1 MSESTPALYDCR
13 VAYAEALVALAEQD
27 PRIVVVLNDSLGSG
41 KMGDFARRFPKRLF
55 NVGIAEQDMVGIA
68 AGLANGGLRP
78 VVSSAS
84 CFLTGRALEQ
94 IKADVAYS
102 RAPVVLAAMSPG
114 VAYGALGATHHAI
127 EDLAWMRALANL
139 TILAPADAQETAQA
153 IRAALEIE
161 GPVFLRISR
170 MKVPAVHPADYRL
183 QIGVA
188 ARLREGRDITL
199 VACGTM
205 VSRALDAATL
215 LAAGGIEARV
225 LNMSSIAPLD
235 CEAVVAAA
243 QETGGIVTVEE
254 HSTRGGLGGAVAEV
268 LAQEH
273 PAPMRILGV
282 PGVFCPS
289 GPTEWI
295 LEHFGLTPEGI
306 RDAALDLLARRSV
319 GREDGP

>member
-1 MSESTPALYDCR
+1 MSDALYDCR
-13 VAYAEALVALAEQD
+13 VAYAEAVEALAAED
-27 PRIVVVLNDSLGSG
+27 PRVVVVLNDSVGSG
-41 KMGDFARRFPKRLF
+41 MMAGFSRRWPERLF

-78 VVSSAS
+78 LVSSAAS
-84 CFLTGRALEQ
+84 FLTGRALEQ

-139 TILAPADAQETAQA
+139 TILVPADPLETAQA
-153 IRAALEIE
+153 VRAAFALES
-161 GPVFLRISR
+161 PVFLRVSR
-170 MKVPAVHPADYRL
+170 MPVPAVHPADYRFRV
-183 QIGVA
+183 GVA
-188 ARLREGRDITL
+188 PCLRAGDDVTL

-205 VSRALDAATL
+205 VSRALAAAERL
-215 LAAGGIEARV
+215 SGAGVEARV
-225 LNMSSIAPLD
+225 LNMSTIAPLD
-235 CEAVVAAA
+235 RDALLAAA
-243 QETGGIVTVEE
+243 RETGGLVTVEE

-282 PGVFCPS
+282 PGCFAPS
-289 GPTEWI
+289 APAEWI
-295 LEHFGLTPEGI
+295 FEHYGLTAEGI
-306 RDAALDLLARRSV
+306 CSAALDLLGS
-319 GREDGP
+319 GREGGR